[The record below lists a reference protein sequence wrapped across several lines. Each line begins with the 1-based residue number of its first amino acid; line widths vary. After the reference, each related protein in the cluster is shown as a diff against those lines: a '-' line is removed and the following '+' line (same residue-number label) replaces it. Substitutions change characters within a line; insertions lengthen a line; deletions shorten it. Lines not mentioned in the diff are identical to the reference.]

1 MLRELPFSPLPV
13 HLLTTLWEVPHPN
26 SRDSRTIQL
35 LLGQET
41 QRNHLECIVM
51 TRLRWRE
58 GLVLPSGH
66 VGAMGDSH
74 LQDGAM
80 NTIQLCLER
89 GVRLEDG
96 LHKTA

>member
-1 MLRELPFSPLPV
+1 MGLKD
-13 HLLTTLWEVPHPN
+13 HPIAAW
-26 SRDSRTIQL
+26 T
-35 LLGQET
+35 GGT
-41 QRNHLECIVM
+41 AECIVV

-58 GLVLPSGH
+58 GLVLLSGH

-74 LQDGAM
+74 LQDGSM